1 MFYLHGRIIE
11 EQGIHAV
18 HPEYGPYEY
27 SAILDSLS
35 KYGYNVISEVRA
47 KNTDENIYAEK
58 VVKQIDTLL
67 KGGIPAEQIF
77 IIGASKGSAI
87 ALLVSAKAMNTKI
100 NFAILG
106 ACYEDQDLKAGKLK
120 LCGNFL
126 SFYEKSDTWCISC
139 VKLFENQECVT
150 KFQEV
155 KLHTNKKHGVLYQP
169 YSEWITPLMKWTKEV
184 K

>member
-1 MFYLHGRIIE
+1 MFYLHGKIIE

-27 SAILDSLS
+27 AAILDSLN

-47 KNTDENIYAEK
+47 KNTDENSYAEK

-67 KGGIPAEQIF
+67 KAGIPAEHIF

-87 ALLVSAKAMNTKI
+87 TLRVSAKAMNTKI

-126 SFYEKSDTWCISC
+126 SFYETSDTWCISC
-139 VKLFENQECVT
+139 VQLFKAQSCVSN
-150 KFQEV
+150 FREV
-155 KLHTNKKHGVLYQP
+155 QLTTNKKHGVLYKP
-169 YSEWITPLMKWTKEV
+169 YNEWVTPLMQWANEV